1 LNTDQQETH
10 VMSERPDDDEL
21 EELRKEKL
29 EELQEQ
35 GKQGETQ
42 DAARQQAEAQKKALL
57 RQHLTDEARKRLNTV
72 KMSREDF
79 GEQVEQQ
86 IIALARSG
94 RIQDKID
101 DEKMKQLL
109 KELKPDDKD
118 FNIRRR

>member
-1 LNTDQQETH
+1 
-10 VMSERPDDDEL
+10 MSERPDDDEL

-29 EELQEQ
+29 EQLQEQ